1 LGAKEFEEIVRSG
14 NLKQLSQAVFRN
26 KTIRE
31 SLINFNI
38 PTRLSNEDLYS
49 QQNNKKKV
57 DPNSKSLIGQG
68 GSPGTVTGIK
78 YKVYSILILRISFLG
93 KARVITDL
101 NDADLVQPG
110 EILVTHHTSPGWTPL
125 FSLIAGLVTEEG
137 TSQYFHIWQSV
148 QNASESKI
156 NILFLGGILS
166 HGAVV
171 AREFKIPA
179 VLRVKEA
186 TTVVKT
192 GQTITI
198 NGGSG
203 VVELS

>member
-14 NLKQLSQAVFRN
+14 NLKQLRQAVFRN

-57 DPNSKSLIGQG
+57 DPNAKSLIGQG
-68 GSPGTVTGIK
+68 GSPGTVTGIT
-78 YKVYSILILRISFLG
+78 YSNAYSILILRISFLG

-101 NDADLVQPG
+101 NDADQVQPG

-137 TSQYFHIWQSV
+137 TAHFRIWQFI
-148 QNASESKI
+148 Q
-156 NILFLGGILS
+156 
-166 HGAVV
+166 
-171 AREFKIPA
+171 
-179 VLRVKEA
+179 
-186 TTVVKT
+186 
-192 GQTITI
+192 
-198 NGGSG
+198 
-203 VVELS
+203 